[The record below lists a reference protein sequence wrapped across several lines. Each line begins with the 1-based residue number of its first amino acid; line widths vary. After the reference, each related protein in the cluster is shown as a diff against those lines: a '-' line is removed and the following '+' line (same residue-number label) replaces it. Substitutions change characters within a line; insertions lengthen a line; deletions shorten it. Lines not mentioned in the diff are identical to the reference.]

1 MAGANLPIVTIPIA
15 PGATTAGDSISIP
28 DGAPKISQLVSA
40 VLFAG
45 SDATNPAVAT
55 ALSVVDDASSSGQI
69 SKVSST
75 AVKLGDNTTTRD
87 MLVIVYIP
95 EASAPGF

>member
-1 MAGANLPIVTIPIA
+1 MAGINLPIVTIPIV
-15 PGATTAGDSISIP
+15 PGTTTAGDSISIP

-40 VLFAG
+40 VAVLTG
-45 SDATNPAVAT
+45 SATT
-55 ALSVVDDASSSGQI
+55 LSVVDDASSSGQI

-75 AVKLGDNTTTRD
+75 AVKLGDNTADGD